1 MIAEYDCGC
10 KNGGRCHK
18 ITGECICKD
27 GYYGTKCETFDYCS
41 FYENEMGYLPC
52 YGAGNHM
59 LNLYREAPPPHSE
72 SFYSTLAFINDT
84 QEAFLKMTFLLQ

>member
-59 LNLYREAPPPHSE
+59 LNLYREAPPPIPSHSIA
-72 SFYSTLAFINDT
+72 L
-84 QEAFLKMTFLLQ
+84 

>member
-52 YGAGNHM
+52 YGAGNN
-59 LNLYREAPPPHSE
+59 LLLYLYREAPRAV
-72 SFYSTLAFINDT
+72 L
-84 QEAFLKMTFLLQ
+84 